1 MSKKLAEA
9 VDQLPEMKERQRR
22 NTMHLNM
29 STRMMTDIKER
40 ELDKYFEVESTM
52 ILKNTL
58 SSSVKTQ
65 TSQSFVCG
73 SGANVEKN

>member
-29 STRMMTDIKER
+29 STRMMAEIKER
-40 ELDKYFEVESTM
+40 ELDKFFEVESTM
-52 ILKNTL
+52 ILKNHL
-58 SSSVKTQ
+58 SSGVKI
-65 TSQSFVCG
+65 
-73 SGANVEKN
+73 EKWLHFDKVT